1 MIEVECIA
9 KKWGSSLGII
19 IPKEVALEEGIKPN
33 EKVRVVVRK
42 AVLAKDIW
50 KIGPLRRSAP
60 TQEIVNELKKG
71 W

>member
-33 EKVRVVVRK
+33 ETVRVVVRK
-42 AVLAKDIW
+42 APLAKDIW
-50 KIGPLRRSAP
+50 KLGPIRRTEP
-60 TQEIVNELKKG
+60 TQEIVNEMKNG